1 MVLEI
6 GKSIV
11 ATKPKNHNKKEND
24 DPQIPQPDLRFASGN
39 SKATAETKTKPTKT
53 GPEPKQ
59 KHPPN
64 RFAIGRSGMSTASL
78 SKTCKMN

>member
-1 MVLEI
+1 L
-6 GKSIV
+6 
-11 ATKPKNHNKKEND
+11 NHNNENHNDTKSD

-39 SKATAETKTKPTKT
+39 EANSKNNTKTKPKT

-64 RFAIGRSGMSTASL
+64 RFALGRSGISTASL
-78 SKTCKMN
+78 SKTCKTK